1 MVLGHSEREILEYIS
16 GVWRDTLPFRVEGR
30 EIEAAGMRFLGEK
43 PLFGERETRSE
54 GAGRRRAAANLT

>member
-43 PLFGERETRSE
+43 PLFGAGESAPKAQDV
-54 GAGRRRAAANLT
+54 GAQRRI